1 MLLLMSEVFMSANL
15 ETSNVDK
22 VNKVMAK
29 PSLFVNYRA
38 LVEDVKCLSFH
49 TAFLHTSQC
58 KHTLCLY
65 AVKLLSV

>member
-29 PSLFVNYRA
+29 PSL
-38 LVEDVKCLSFH
+38 
-49 TAFLHTSQC
+49 
-58 KHTLCLY
+58 
-65 AVKLLSV
+65 LLTTGR